1 MPGLDA
7 VGCVQIRSGARHLEN
22 AVVRA
27 RAERPDRVMA
37 FSNNFSPSAVM
48 AQNLRIMLDDICAF
62 E

>member
-1 MPGLDA
+1 M
-7 VGCVQIRSGARHLEN
+7 
-22 AVVRA
+22 VRA
-27 RAERPDRVMA
+27 TFRMWSRGRPESPNQVMA